1 MIEFFW
7 LSQYFLWYLLF
18 LPLLLPQL
26 SLSRNQALM
35 CGGVWIG
42 TQALWLTEAYKL
54 EFLGHNVFFGL
65 WMRGLIYVVGNCWVL
80 VEIMAAYDKTIV

>member
-65 WMRGLIYVVGNCWVL
+65 WVRGLIYVVGNCWVL